1 MNYMN
6 NNDYVP
12 DINDLVCD
20 QKKLINENEDDDDD
34 YMIQLHQKL
43 AQTRELR
50 KLNEQAVQTLNGRV
64 RCLKEENQR
73 TLAKINLT
81 KKKTNDR
88 MVSIEKKR
96 SKSKEKLELE
106 QKRAKDLNKQKQK
119 NYNQKLEIKKG
130 LVGAREKTIFQN
142 QIKGQMSKMQKAD
155 IENIKKNNEINEKN
169 MKKNKVEVIRSQ
181 SIQNNQRRKILEIE
195 KKENLIKDLE
205 NKLIFEKQRN
215 KELEIEI
222 NQMLEEENNVIE
234 RIKQTNEMQRKIIED
249 FEKTLG
255 GGSFDL
261 TGFVEGLSM
270 GYNNNE
276 NISNNNNMINS
287 DTIYNANDNINNEEK
302 KDF

>member
-1 MNYMN
+1 MN
-6 NNDYVP
+6 NNDYIP

-20 QKKLINENEDDDDD
+20 QRKLINEDEEDDE
-34 YMIQLHQKL
+34 YMIQLHHKL

-50 KLNEQAVQTLNGRV
+50 KLNEQAVQALNGRV
-64 RCLKEENQR
+64 RCLKEENQK

-106 QKRAKDLNKQKQK
+106 HKRASDLNKQKQK
-119 NYNQKLEIKKG
+119 NYNQKLEIRKG
-130 LVGAREKTIFQN
+130 LVGAREKTISQN
-142 QIKGQMSKMQKAD
+142 HIKGQMSKKQKAH

-261 TGFVEGLSM
+261 TGFTEGYSI

-276 NISNNNNMINS
+276 NVSKNNMIS
-287 DTIYNANDNINNEEK
+287 SSTIYNANDNMNNEEK